1 MQISCS
7 VWSSKWREDSS
18 LEFRLE
24 LWYTISLIFWS
35 TWFKMLFIEDLIW
48 SLCTIPVNTISIGLL
63 EELLDF
69 CKEWTILMKI
79 FSMPSTNWERPCEEK
94 ALKVLSARNIR
105 TKMDI
110 IGFNFWV
117 ILQEKIEVRIQYTVQ
132 QWPWTHFLILGE
144 LKTANISSTFRAPQQ
159 QWRRPLQRES
169 TF

>member
-7 VWSSKWREDSS
+7 VWSSKWREGSS

-24 LWYTISLIFWS
+24 LWYMISLIFWY
-35 TWFKMLFIEDLIW
+35 TWLRMPFIEGLIW

-69 CKEWTILMKI
+69 CKEWPILMKI
-79 FSMPSTNWERPCEEK
+79 FSMSSTNWELPCEEK
-94 ALKVLSARNIR
+94 ALKVFLVRNIR

-132 QWPWTHFLILGE
+132 QWPWMHFLILGE
-144 LKTANISSTFRAPQQ
+144 LKATDLSSIFRAPQK
-159 QWRRPLQRES
+159 QWRMRLQRES